1 VVLAVVGS
9 DRKQLAYL
17 YFVWHLEV
25 LEDILKSR
33 WYLSEID
40 AFFQLDIRF
49 RLLLEQREE
58 SEIRC

>member
-9 DRKQLAYL
+9 DRKQLAYP
-17 YFVWHLEV
+17 YFVGHLEV
-25 LEDILKSR
+25 LEDILESR

-49 RLLLEQREE
+49 RLLLGQHVE
-58 SEIRC
+58 SGIRC